1 VPRDHFDLD
10 AVKKNWDRAVPP
22 EGAERSVE
30 RFASATPP
38 RDPYPVARELL
49 TRARARAFADFE
61 AHAPVL
67 ASFFDQAS
75 VLVDRMDAWTRAAG
89 RPEADPDEMI
99 AMRKELE
106 SAIVDLE
113 DLFEVFAGIGR

>member
-1 VPRDHFDLD
+1 MPRDHFDLD
-10 AVKKNWDRAVPP
+10 AVKKNWDRAVAP
-22 EGAERSVE
+22 EGPDRPAERFGSV
-30 RFASATPP
+30 RPP

-49 TRARARAFADFE
+49 ARARARAFADFE

-75 VLVDRMDAWTRAAG
+75 VLLERMDAWTKAAE
-89 RPEADPDEMI
+89 RSEAKPEEMA